1 MEEGKGCAP
10 EKCSSSLILNY
21 CEEMEEDSEWGS
33 TGLLM
38 EESSINIIDNNIAKI
53 IRTYS
58 TRYFC
63 RCFSIVSH
71 SITFEALTP
80 HIYRNN
86 SSFRSI
92 LKGLIPSR
100 EVILMNPACSDMETF
115 IPITFF
121 SLCVMSSVSFT
132 LKRQGLL
139 LLF

>member
-1 MEEGKGCAP
+1 MCPRKVF
-10 EKCSSSLILNY
+10 LILNY

-80 HIYRNN
+80 PLKE
-86 SSFRSI
+86 SI
-92 LKGLIPSR
+92 P
-100 EVILMNPACSDMETF
+100 
-115 IPITFF
+115 
-121 SLCVMSSVSFT
+121 
-132 LKRQGLL
+132 
-139 LLF
+139 

>member
-1 MEEGKGCAP
+1 MEEEKGCAP

-21 CEEMEEDSEWGS
+21 CEEMEEHSEWGS
-33 TGLLM
+33 TGLLR
-38 EESSINIIDNNIAKI
+38 EESNINTIDNNITKI

-58 TRYFC
+58 TRHFC
-63 RCFSIVSH
+63 RCFSILSH
-71 SITFEALTP
+71 SITFEAFTL

-100 EVILMNPACSDMETF
+100 EVILTNPACSDIETF

-132 LKRQGLL
+132 LKRLGLL
-139 LLF
+139 FLF